1 MTVIPKA
8 LLVVVTIVMILFLTR
23 QCRRPA
29 WWPGRFFLRVMNSS
43 HSGLTDWGLTHVRI
57 ESHFTI
63 LDVGCGGGRT
73 MFKLSAMA
81 GEGKVYGIDYSAA
94 SVAASRRTNR
104 RAIEEGRV
112 DVRQAS
118 VSSLPFPDGTFDVV
132 TAVETH
138 YYWPDPVADTREI
151 LRTLKPGGRL
161 VMIAETYRDSRLGW
175 FYQLPMKLLRAT
187 YMSVEEHRELFSK
200 AGFSGI
206 EMFEERA
213 RGWLCAV
220 ARRT

>member
-1 MTVIPKA
+1 
-8 LLVVVTIVMILFLTR
+8 MIIFLTR
-23 QCRRPA
+23 QCRKPA
-29 WWPGRFFLRVMNSS
+29 WWPGRMFLSIMNST
-43 HSGLTDWGLTHVRI
+43 HSGLTSWGLEHVVI
-57 ESHFTI
+57 EKEFTI

-73 MFKLSAMA
+73 IFRLSAMA
-81 GEGKVYGIDYSAA
+81 GEGKVYGIDYSTT
-94 SVAASRRTNR
+94 SVAASRRTNQ

-112 DVRQAS
+112 DVRHAS

-138 YYWPDPVADTREI
+138 YYWPDPVADMREI
-151 LRTLKPGGRL
+151 LRVLKPGATL
-161 VMIAETYRDSRLGW
+161 VMIAETYRGGRLGAL
-175 FYQLPMKLLRAT
+175 YQLPMKLLRAT
-187 YMSVEEHRELFSK
+187 YLSVDEHRELFSR

-220 ARRT
+220 ARRTR